1 MKADMRS
8 PIETVRGFSL
18 LEVIVVLA
26 LVSAAM
32 VPLFQMQAALSL
44 STRRALDQT
53 LVSQAL
59 DTTLN
64 HFQALNISEMPT
76 GQLDLEDVT
85 VFWSATM
92 VDSHQRPLALYED
105 SRAPEVRLYSV
116 DLSMADL
123 SNRVIFSDKIN
134 LVGWTTTGQQGP

>member
-44 STRRALDQT
+44 SSRRALDQT

-64 HFQALNISEMPT
+64 HFQSVNISEAPA
-76 GQLDLEDVT
+76 GRLDLEDVT
-85 VFWSATM
+85 VVWSATLL
-92 VDSHQRPLALYED
+92 DSHQRPLALFED
-105 SRAPEVRLYSV
+105 SRSPEVRLYSV
-116 DLSMADL
+116 DLSMTDL
-123 SNRVIFSDKIN
+123 NGRAIFSDKIS
-134 LVGWTTTGQQGP
+134 LVGWRTTGPEGP